1 MPDMSSTA
9 WIEACEKLDWRVRVS
24 EDEIELEKYSPAGED
39 FIFSITDLSN
49 IPGAVREYADGF
61 DTDEHIEMWILARR
75 SGVSGIPTAAEL
87 VEDARDIKNMLL
99 ELADALSDL
108 D

>member
-1 MPDMSSTA
+1 MPDMSSIA
-9 WIEACEKLDWRVRVS
+9 WIEACEKLDWRVTVS

-39 FIFSITDLSN
+39 FIFSVTDLSN
-49 IPGAVREYADGF
+49 IPGAVPEYADGF

-87 VEDARDIKNMLL
+87 VEDARDIKNMLM

>member
-1 MPDMSSTA
+1 MPDMSSAA
-9 WIEACEKLDWRVRVS
+9 WIEACENLDWRVRVS

-39 FIFSITDLSN
+39 IIFSITDLNN
-49 IPGAVREYADGF
+49 IPGAVREYANDF
-61 DTDEHIEMWILARR
+61 DVDEHIEMWILARR

-87 VEDARDIKNMLL
+87 VEDARAIKNTLM
-99 ELADALSDL
+99 ELADALNDL